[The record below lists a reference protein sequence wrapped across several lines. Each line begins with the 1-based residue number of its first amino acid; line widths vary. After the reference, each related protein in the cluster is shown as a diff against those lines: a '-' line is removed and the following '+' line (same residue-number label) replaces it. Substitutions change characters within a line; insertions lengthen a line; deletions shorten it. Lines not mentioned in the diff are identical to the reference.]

1 MDTGRYDRWSRRQF
15 LSAAACAG
23 TGAFFGL
30 RSEAIAAESPPET
43 KRIRLVEISG
53 ICIAPQYV
61 ARDLLRGEG
70 FTDVQYIAVSTAGVE
85 AAKAVA
91 AGKADITISFVAPL
105 VMQVDAG
112 DPIVMIGGV
121 HAGCFALFGT
131 ERVRAVRDLKGKT
144 VGVQALGSSQHV
156 FLASMMA
163 QVGLDANKDVNW
175 ATHPSRESMR
185 LLAEGRIDAFLAFP
199 PETQELRARRIGHVI
214 VDSGKDRPWSQYFCC
229 LVGSHQ
235 DFVRKHPVATK
246 RALRAILKASNLC
259 ALEPQRAARLI
270 AARGYDYD
278 YSLETLKDIPYD
290 KWRDYDA
297 EDSARYYA
305 LRLQEAGMIKSTP
318 QKIIAQGTDW
328 RFLKELK
335 QELKT

>member
-1 MDTGRYDRWSRRQF
+1 VGNERNDRWSRRQF
-15 LSAAACAG
+15 LNAAALAG
-23 TGAFFGL
+23 TGAALGL
-30 RSEAIAAESPPET
+30 RSGPSAAEPQPET
-43 KRIRLVEISG
+43 TRIRLIEISG

-61 ARDLLRGEG
+61 AKDLLHSEG
-70 FTDVQYIAVSTAGVE
+70 FTDVSYVGVPTSGIE
-85 AAKAVA
+85 AARALA
-91 AGKADITISFVAPL
+91 AGKGDITISFVAPL
-105 VMQVDAG
+105 IMQIDAG

-144 VGVQALGSSQHV
+144 VGVQAFGSSQHV

-163 QVGLDANKDVNW
+163 QVGLDAKKDVNW
-175 ATHPSRESMR
+175 VMHPSRESMR

-259 ALEPQRAARLI
+259 ALEPERAARLI

-328 RFLKELK
+328 RFLTELKKELK
-335 QELKT
+335 A

>member
-1 MDTGRYDRWSRRQF
+1 MSDERHDSWNRRQF
-15 LSAAACAG
+15 LSAAAVAG
-23 TGAFFGL
+23 TGALFGV
-30 RSEAIAAESPPET
+30 RSESIAAEPPPET
-43 KRIRLVEISG
+43 TRIRLIEISG

-61 ARDLLRGEG
+61 AKDLLHGEG
-70 FTDVQYIAVSTAGVE
+70 FTDVQYVKAPSGIAT
-85 AAKAVA
+85 AKAVA
-91 AGKADITISFVAPL
+91 AGNADISLNFVAPFL
-105 VMQVDAG
+105 IQLDAG
-112 DPIVMIGGV
+112 DSIALLAGI

-163 QVGLDANKDVNW
+163 QVGLDPRKDVNW
-175 ATHPSRESMR
+175 ATHPSQESMQ
-185 LLAEGRIDAFLAFP
+185 LLAERKIDAFLGFP
-199 PETQELRARRIGHVI
+199 PDPQELRAKKIGHVI

-229 LVGSHQ
+229 MVGGNR
-235 DFVRKHPVATK
+235 DFVRKHPVAAK
-246 RALRAILKASNLC
+246 RALRALLKASNLC

-270 AARGYDYD
+270 ADRGYDYD

-297 EDSARYYA
+297 EDSVRFYA
-305 LRLQEAGMIKSTP
+305 LRLQEAGMIKSSP

-328 RFLKELK
+328 RFIKELK
-335 QELKT
+335 QELKS

>member
-1 MDTGRYDRWSRRQF
+1 MDNEQHDSWSRRHF

-23 TGAFFGL
+23 TGALFGL
-30 RSEAIAAESPPET
+30 RSEAIAAEPPPET
-43 KRIRLVEISG
+43 TRIRLVEISG

-61 ARDLLRGEG
+61 AKDLLKSEG
-70 FTDVQYIAVSTAGVE
+70 FTDVSYVGVPSTGFE
-85 AAKAVA
+85 AARAIA
-91 AGKADITISFVAPL
+91 AGKGDITISFVAPL
-105 VMQVDAG
+105 VVQIDAG

-121 HAGCFALFGT
+121 HAGCFVLFGT

-144 VGVQALGSSQHV
+144 VGVQAFGSSQHV

-163 QVGLDANKDVNW
+163 HVGLDAKKDVNW
-175 ATHPSRESMR
+175 AMHSPRESMR

-199 PETQELRARRIGHVI
+199 PETQELRARKIGHVI
-214 VDSGKDRPWSQYFCC
+214 LESGKDRPWSQYFCC
-229 LVGSHQ
+229 LVGGNG

-270 AARGYDYD
+270 AERGYDYD

-297 EDSARYYA
+297 EDSVRYYA
-305 LRLQEAGMIKSTP
+305 LRLQEAGMIKSSP

-328 RFLKELK
+328 RFLNELK
-335 QELKT
+335 RELKA